1 MLVTTLVHFS
11 HSNFLFA
18 NDNSGRAKMKMD
30 ELERLLEVAKR
41 NFVQLGGSLEEDRR
55 RLREM
60 RDKDQ

>member
-1 MLVTTLVHFS
+1 
-11 HSNFLFA
+11 
-18 NDNSGRAKMKMD
+18 MKMD